1 MRRFKHLS
9 KSDRIR
15 IETLNNDGKTPKE
28 IAEVVG
34 VHISTIYRE
43 LQRGQYTH
51 RNSDWTEETR
61 YSSDLSEMKYRANLA
76 AKGAD
81 LKIGND
87 HRLAEYIETKIADE
101 KYSPEAVLGEIK
113 AQGLQFNTEIK
124 SKNTIYSYIEK
135 GIFLRLTN
143 KNLPVLWSMLRVVAF
158 AFLRWPERAACLT
171 VWFASFQSG
180 RRRSFS
186 PMRLLPARPVPVW
199 WILEKLR
206 SI

>member
-61 YSSDLSEMKYRANLA
+61 SQTKSTARRPCWEKSRRKGSSS
-76 AKGAD
+76 
-81 LKIGND
+81 
-87 HRLAEYIETKIADE
+87 T
-101 KYSPEAVLGEIK
+101 
-113 AQGLQFNTEIK
+113 
-124 SKNTIYSYIEK
+124 
-135 GIFLRLTN
+135 
-143 KNLPVLWSMLRVVAF
+143 
-158 AFLRWPERAACLT
+158 
-171 VWFASFQSG
+171 
-180 RRRSFS
+180 
-186 PMRLLPARPVPVW
+186 
-199 WILEKLR
+199 
-206 SI
+206 

>member
-15 IETLNNDGKTPKE
+15 IETLNNDGKAPKE

-101 KYSPEAVLGEIK
+101 KYSPEAVLGRN
-113 AQGLQFNTEIK
+113 QGARAPVQHRDQEQKHHLQLYRE
-124 SKNTIYSYIEK
+124 
-135 GIFLRLTN
+135 GD
-143 KNLPVLWSMLRVVAF
+143 LPQ
-158 AFLRWPERAACLT
+158 T
-171 VWFASFQSG
+171 HKQ
-180 RRRSFS
+180 
-186 PMRLLPARPVPVW
+186 RPPGQG
-199 WILEKLR
+199 
-206 SI
+206 

>member
-51 RNSDWTEETR
+51 RNSDWTEEAR
-61 YSSDLSEMKYRANLA
+61 YSSDLGEMKYRANLA

-113 AQGLQFNTEIK
+113 AQGSSSTQRSRAKTPFTVISRRGSSSDSQTKISRLKETRNAAT
-124 SKNTIYSYIEK
+124 TRYR
-135 GIFLRLTN
+135 LRS
-143 KNLPVLWSMLRVVAF
+143 V
-158 AFLRWPERAACLT
+158 
-171 VWFASFQSG
+171 
-180 RRRSFS
+180 RRRVK
-186 PMRLLPARPVPVW
+186 A
-199 WILEKLR
+199 
-206 SI
+206 

>member
-51 RNSDWTEETR
+51 RNSDWTEEAR
-61 YSSDLSEMKYRANLA
+61 YSSDLGEMKYRANLA

-87 HRLAEYIETKIADE
+87 H
-101 KYSPEAVLGEIK
+101 
-113 AQGLQFNTEIK
+113 
-124 SKNTIYSYIEK
+124 
-135 GIFLRLTN
+135 
-143 KNLPVLWSMLRVVAF
+143 
-158 AFLRWPERAACLT
+158 
-171 VWFASFQSG
+171 
-180 RRRSFS
+180 
-186 PMRLLPARPVPVW
+186 
-199 WILEKLR
+199 
-206 SI
+206 

>member
-87 HRLAEYIETKIADE
+87 RRLAEYIETKIADE

-113 AQGLQFNTEIK
+113 APRAPVQHRDQEQKHHLQLYREGDLPQTHKQRPPGQG
-124 SKNTIYSYIEK
+124 
-135 GIFLRLTN
+135 
-143 KNLPVLWSMLRVVAF
+143 
-158 AFLRWPERAACLT
+158 
-171 VWFASFQSG
+171 
-180 RRRSFS
+180 
-186 PMRLLPARPVPVW
+186 
-199 WILEKLR
+199 
-206 SI
+206 